1 MAITSVDVELD
12 CRGMFCPMPIV
23 QLKKATRSMKQ
34 GQVLRL
40 LATDPGS
47 VRDVPS
53 WAMKT
58 GNRVVEASEDSG
70 VYSLVI
76 EVS

>member
-1 MAITSVDVELD
+1 MVITGVDVELD
-12 CRGMFCPMPIV
+12 CRGMFCPLPIV
-23 QLKKATRSMKQ
+23 QLKKATKSMKP

-53 WAMKT
+53 WAGKT

-70 VYSLVI
+70 VYTYVI

>member
-1 MAITSVDVELD
+1 MDITGVDIELD
-12 CRGMFCPMPIV
+12 CRGMFCPLPIV
-23 QLKKATRSMKQ
+23 QLKKATKTMKP

-40 LATDPGS
+40 TATDPGS
-47 VRDVPS
+47 AKDVPS
-53 WAMKT
+53 WASKT

-70 VYSLVI
+70 VYTFLI

>member
-1 MAITSVDVELD
+1 MGVARVDIELD
-12 CRGMFCPMPIV
+12 CKGMFCPLPIV
-23 QLKKATRSMKQ
+23 QLKKAARTMKP

-47 VRDVPS
+47 VRDIPA
-53 WAMKT
+53 WAGKT

-70 VYSLVI
+70 VYTFVI